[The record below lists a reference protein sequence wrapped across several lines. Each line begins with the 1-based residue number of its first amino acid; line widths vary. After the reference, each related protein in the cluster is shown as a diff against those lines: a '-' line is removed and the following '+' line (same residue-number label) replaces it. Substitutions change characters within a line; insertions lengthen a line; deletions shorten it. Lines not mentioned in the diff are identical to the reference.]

1 MTEEERQRLEAELRL
16 VEIEIETEMAKAN
29 NPAEKRISDNDKAT
43 DIAGSTGYRALQS
56 FADLPLGAAQ
66 LGLNAADYFID
77 DFTLDDS
84 MNNFMNR
91 REQLIEDGRSNL
103 VNQRPTIETAVA
115 MQNGV
120 EAPPRDPG
128 FDWTRMAGN
137 MAGSG
142 PLGFLSGAGKTV
154 RRKVLEGV
162 AGGGGTSALMPVAG
176 DPGNYWDT
184 KTNQAKEGMLFGGIL
199 PAGVATAAKTGGLTK
214 TVTNSILENLSP
226 ILDSASTSVQKV
238 FNQAIPSIN
247 KSEALRRLETNRGGS
262 AGEILSGL
270 NLPVFAQIQKYAD
283 DIDPTATA
291 IRNKAQQDSR
301 EAVLDSVAGT
311 PDQIAA
317 AKAVRA
323 GEYSRTGEPALTAAG
338 DNTQKIITLQQT
350 IDRLEGRNP
359 GSRTVTPVQAQ
370 SIDPRT
376 GSDLPITG
384 TVSQQSMPPAR
395 PPGNAVE
402 SIPDAVQVK
411 SALQADE
418 AYYNAKIDNYRTI
431 WGAKPG
437 KVANPEA
444 AKLDP
449 RIEEID
455 EFKTAAIAN
464 EAAKKAAKKEAFEIR
479 SSMEANGIK
488 PLTTSS
494 VVDRLESVRADPN
507 TGSAAQL
514 ILKKVIKAI
523 KDESVDGVIDP
534 VRLYR
539 MRKLDLGEFVERTFA
554 QQGSKKHQAA
564 LVSSAKVAID
574 DAIES
579 ASGGG
584 WKSYLANFS
593 KMSREIEAMEAGA
606 VLKKTLFGGGRTYQD
621 PAEGS
626 RAYANQLSK
635 LREEGG
641 IEMFG
646 GESPGGKWG
655 DLARLEA
662 DLTQSADQRFR
673 EKSGTAGDLLD
684 EAPQVPGMLNRTVMI
699 LNSSMRGIFGIN
711 HARNLALLGKVMQR
725 DPEKG
730 FSELA
735 KYINNIPEQGPKMEF
750 IKQVGPDIAQ
760 KLIDFGMVIKP
771 GAIGAY
777 VREENT
783 PSGAE
788 IERAIMEYKNA
799 QQ

>member
-1 MTEEERQRLEAELRL
+1 
-16 VEIEIETEMAKAN
+16 
-29 NPAEKRISDNDKAT
+29 
-43 DIAGSTGYRALQS
+43 
-56 FADLPLGAAQ
+56 
-66 LGLNAADYFID
+66 
-77 DFTLDDS
+77 
-84 MNNFMNR
+84 
-91 REQLIEDGRSNL
+91 
-103 VNQRPTIETAVA
+103 
-115 MQNGV
+115 
-120 EAPPRDPG
+120 
-128 FDWTRMAGN
+128 
-137 MAGSG
+137 
-142 PLGFLSGAGKTV
+142 
-154 RRKVLEGV
+154 
-162 AGGGGTSALMPVAG
+162 
-176 DPGNYWDT
+176 
-184 KTNQAKEGMLFGGIL
+184 
-199 PAGVATAAKTGGLTK
+199 
-214 TVTNSILENLSP
+214 
-226 ILDSASTSVQKV
+226 
-238 FNQAIPSIN
+238 
-247 KSEALRRLETNRGGS
+247 
-262 AGEILSGL
+262 
-270 NLPVFAQIQKYAD
+270 
-283 DIDPTATA
+283 
-291 IRNKAQQDSR
+291 
-301 EAVLDSVAGT
+301 
-311 PDQIAA
+311 
-317 AKAVRA
+317 
-323 GEYSRTGEPALTAAG
+323 
-338 DNTQKIITLQQT
+338 
-350 IDRLEGRNP
+350 
-359 GSRTVTPVQAQ
+359 
-370 SIDPRT
+370 
-376 GSDLPITG
+376 
-384 TVSQQSMPPAR
+384 
-395 PPGNAVE
+395 
-402 SIPDAVQVK
+402 
-411 SALQADE
+411 
-418 AYYNAKIDNYRTI
+418 
-431 WGAKPG
+431 
-437 KVANPEA
+437 
-444 AKLDP
+444 
-449 RIEEID
+449 
-455 EFKTAAIAN
+455 
-464 EAAKKAAKKEAFEIR
+464 
-479 SSMEANGIK
+479 MEANGIK

-641 IEMFG
+641 MEMFG

-662 DLTQSADQRFR
+662 DLTQSADQRFL